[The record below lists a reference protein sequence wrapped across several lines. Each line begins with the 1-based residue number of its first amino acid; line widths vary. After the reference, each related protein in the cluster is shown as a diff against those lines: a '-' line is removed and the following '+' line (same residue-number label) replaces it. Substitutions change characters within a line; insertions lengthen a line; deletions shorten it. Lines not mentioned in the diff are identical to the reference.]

1 MGNAIF
7 FILIIFAF
15 LLVIEFIMVGAFQSS
30 NSTKG
35 KTILSILCQVILAV
49 CIIAYLL
56 LAGVSLYIGF
66 DLILAGE
73 MSKGISVLL
82 FAIVIAV
89 CVYVW
94 LIRGWVKHI
103 LKTIVGGRKLRLTP
117 PIRLLSEQLHTE
129 YFIQGSFLPSG
140 ACSPPHIWRDQ
151 RRGHPSRTY
160 CPPPWPGAEWG

>member
-1 MGNAIF
+1 M
-7 FILIIFAF
+7 
-15 LLVIEFIMVGAFQSS
+15 
-30 NSTKG
+30 
-35 KTILSILCQVILAV
+35 SILCQVILAV

-89 CVYVW
+89 CVYVC

-103 LKTIVGGRKLRLTP
+103 KGMKN
-117 PIRLLSEQLHTE
+117 
-129 YFIQGSFLPSG
+129 
-140 ACSPPHIWRDQ
+140 RDK
-151 RRGHPSRTY
+151 
-160 CPPPWPGAEWG
+160 

>member
-15 LLVIEFIMVGAFQSS
+15 LLVIEFIMVGALQSS

-35 KTILSILCQVILAV
+35 KTILSILCQVILAF
-49 CIIAYLL
+49 CIIAYILL
-56 LAGVSLYIGF
+56 VWLSFYIGF
-66 DLILAGE
+66 DLLLAGE
-73 MSKGISVLL
+73 TSKGISVLI

-103 LKTIVGGRKLRLTP
+103 KEMKN
-117 PIRLLSEQLHTE
+117 
-129 YFIQGSFLPSG
+129 
-140 ACSPPHIWRDQ
+140 RD
-151 RRGHPSRTY
+151 R
-160 CPPPWPGAEWG
+160 